1 MPAAHFSIHKF
12 LLTAY
17 RFSLIL
23 QPLSLHITGVV
34 GDFCRRGARYF
45 YRLSWISRCSS
56 HFVRMLLRMLLL
68 QLLWAR
74 PRTWVVSSKASL
86 AYLMT
91 KSLSNNMLTDL
102 DTHIIHQPH
111 DHLGK
116 SAQSRVP
123 ACRLNSSSSPEPLK
137 RFRC

>member
-1 MPAAHFSIHKF
+1 M
-12 LLTAY
+12 
-17 RFSLIL
+17 
-23 QPLSLHITGVV
+23 V

-45 YRLSWISRCSS
+45 YRLSRISRCAS

-74 PRTWVVSSKASL
+74 PSAWVVSPEASL

-91 KSLSNNMLTDL
+91 KFLSNDMLTDL
-102 DTHIIHQPH
+102 DINVIHQPH

-116 SAQSRVP
+116 SAQMRVP
-123 ACRLNSSSSPEPLK
+123 AYRLNSLSRPELLK
-137 RFRC
+137 RFSC